1 MDDLCIV
8 RLVILL
14 LRGWSEHFIGQGNP
28 DDNFNMLKFHYICFC
43 NKLSFWSILLQNGTS
58 AFRGSLYINF
68 IGHAILDLRIG
79 NVKEF

>member
-28 DDNFNMLKFHYICFC
+28 DDNFNMLKFHYIFLQQIEFLEHFVAEWNQCF
-43 NKLSFWSILLQNGTS
+43 SRI
-58 AFRGSLYINF
+58 SLYQF
-68 IGHAILDLRIG
+68 YWACD
-79 NVKEF
+79 F